1 MSLTTREVADLLH
14 VSATTVTRTYAATR
28 IPAAKVG
35 RQWLFERE
43 DVDHFLA
50 SRRVES
56 RPRPGRPSTRSRAG
70 TSRRTAPS
78 C

>member
-14 VSATTVTRTYAATR
+14 VSTTTVTRTYAATR

-43 DVDHFLA
+43 DVCVGPVATIEEAAVELA
-50 SRRVES
+50 
-56 RPRPGRPSTRSRAG
+56 
-70 TSRRTAPS
+70 
-78 C
+78 